1 MKITRVIL
9 YILLAV
15 SLVACGAQPT
25 TAPATAAPTTGASAA
40 PVTLTLGSWRVD
52 DGDAWAK
59 ILTIFHQK
67 YPNITITFDPTNPPD
82 YNATLQTQLTTG
94 TGPDVYF
101 VRSFQ
106 VGRDLFN
113 SGYLASLKDLPG
125 LSDAVSA
132 AANAPW
138 ATDSGEPYAV
148 PIAAVAQ
155 GIYYNQDMFAQQN
168 ISVPTTWEDLI
179 AAAQKL
185 KAAGITPFSNG
196 LKDEWDINEVVWMG
210 LLSSTIGGRDGRLAY
225 LNGERCFNDPT
236 MVASF
241 QQIADLKPYLPN
253 GFTAIGVNDAEN
265 LFFQGKAAMMFDGS
279 WSIKLYEQANLP
291 FKWSV
296 FQIPAPAGK
305 DLYETFHV
313 DAAIGMNPATKY
325 PEAAKT
331 FLEWLLTKDFN
342 DAFANNVPGFFP
354 MSNTP
359 TTLTDPIAATILGFN
374 SASKGTDFRFTWDKI
389 MSPPSGQ
396 QSAYNVALAG
406 QDAILK
412 GQMTPQQAAD
422 SLQAALAAWYGP
434 AQTCRK

>member
-1 MKITRVIL
+1 VDDADAWGKI
-9 YILLAV
+9 
-15 SLVACGAQPT
+15 LVA
-25 TAPATAAPTTGASAA
+25 
-40 PVTLTLGSWRVD
+40 
-52 DGDAWAK
+52 
-59 ILTIFHQK
+59 FNQK
-67 YPNITITFDPTNPPD
+67 YPNITVKFDPTNPTD
-82 YNATLQTQLTTG
+82 YNATLQTQLETG
-94 TGPDVYF
+94 TGPDLFF

-106 VGRDLFN
+106 VGRDLFDN
-113 SGYLASLKDLPG
+113 KHLASLKDLPG

-132 AANAPW
+132 ASNAPW

-155 GIYYNQDMFAQQN
+155 GIFYNQDMFAAN
-168 ISVPTTWEDLI
+168 GISVPTTWEDLM
-179 AAAQKL
+179 AAAKKL

-210 LLSSTIGGRDGRLAY
+210 LLPSAIGGRDARLAY
-225 LNGERCFNDPT
+225 LNGQTCFNDAK

-241 QQIADLKPYLPN
+241 QQIADLQPYLPK
-253 GFTAIGVNDAEN
+253 GYQAIGVNDAEN
-265 LFFQGKAAMMFDGS
+265 LFVQGKAAMMFDGS
-279 WSIKLYEQANLP
+279 WSIKIYEQDAP
-291 FKWSV
+291 TFKWNV

-313 DAAIGMNPATKY
+313 DAAIGMNATSKN
-325 PEAAKT
+325 PDAAKT
-331 FLEWLLTKDFN
+331 FLQWLLTKDFN
-342 DAFANNVPGFFP
+342 DTFANNIPGFFP

-359 TTLTDPIAATILGFN
+359 TSITDPVASTVLGFN

-406 QDAILK
+406 EDAILK

-422 SLQAALAAWYGP
+422 NLQTALAAWYDP
-434 AQTCRK
+434 AKTCKK